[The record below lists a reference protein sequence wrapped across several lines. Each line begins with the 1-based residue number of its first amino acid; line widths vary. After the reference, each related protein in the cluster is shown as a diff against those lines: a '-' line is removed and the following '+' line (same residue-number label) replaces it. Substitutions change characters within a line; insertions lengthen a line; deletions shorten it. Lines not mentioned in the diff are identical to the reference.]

1 MDFIGYAEQVKLAAA
16 VEGKQGIDIIA
27 EEARDCIWEEV
38 IIRRKGVR
46 TMRDRTGPKK
56 EAYDFTPCEFF
67 CFTFFN

>member
-1 MDFIGYAEQVKLAAA
+1 MDPVKGYGESSKLAAA
-16 VEGKQGIDIIA
+16 LDGLQGIDVIA

-56 EAYDFTPCEFF
+56 EAYGFSAGKIYLKY
-67 CFTFFN
+67 